1 MPADRLRQNRI
12 PGMWTIRTDDTR
24 PGPRRMRIIPHR
36 SNRREAGKPV
46 RYPAAE
52 GIRTRTEQKADM
64 LSDREAEMTK
74 KNTAERKKNMIRIG
88 ALVLAGIMAGSVL
101 LAALLQG
108 MV

>member
-1 MPADRLRQNRI
+1 
-12 PGMWTIRTDDTR
+12 
-24 PGPRRMRIIPHR
+24 
-36 SNRREAGKPV
+36 
-46 RYPAAE
+46 
-52 GIRTRTEQKADM
+52 M

-74 KNTAERKKNMIRIG
+74 KNNAERKKNMIRIG